1 MLVKMSVTA
10 VFVISALFLCYI
22 YLKHVFSY
30 WERRG
35 IPQLKPLIP
44 YGNIKEIGRST
55 QISLLIRD
63 FYNQTKDKYPYFGVY
78 FFQRPVLIVNDTN
91 VIKNVLIKDFKHFQ
105 DRGVY
110 YNERDDKLSAHL
122 FSLNFDKWKV
132 LRNKISPT
140 FSSGKMRF
148 MFPTM
153 LDVGSSLQL
162 YMSQLIDTECV
173 LEMKDILA
181 RYTTDIIGKCAF
193 GIVCNRYD
201 EYNNSLNIF
210 YL

>member
-1 MLVKMSVTA
+1 MLVFVLTA
-10 VFVISALFLCYI
+10 FFLCYI
-22 YLKHVFSY
+22 YLKHVFTY
-30 WERRG
+30 WEQRG
-35 IPQLKPLIP
+35 IPQLKPIIP

-63 FYNQTKDKYPYFGVY
+63 FYDQTKDKFPYFGVY
-78 FFQRPVLIVNDTN
+78 FFQRPVLIVNDPN

-122 FSLNFDKWKV
+122 FSLNFDKWKI

-140 FSSGKMRF
+140 FSSGKMKF

-153 LDVGSSLQL
+153 LDVGHSLQD
-162 YMSQLIDTECV
+162 YMSQLIDTESV

-181 RYTTDIIGKCAF
+181 RYTTDVIGKCAF
-193 GIVCNRYD
+193 GIDCNR
-201 EYNNSLNIF
+201 
-210 YL
+210 

>member
-1 MLVKMSVTA
+1 MSLTA
-10 VFVISALFLCYI
+10 VFGISALFLCYI

-35 IPQLKPLIP
+35 IPQLKPIIP

-91 VIKNVLIKDFKHFQ
+91 IIKNVLIKDFKHFQ

-122 FSLNFDKWKV
+122 FSLNFDKWKI

-153 LDVGSSLQL
+153 LDVGHSLQL
-162 YMSQLIDTECV
+162 YMSSLIDTECV

-193 GIVCNRYD
+193 GIACNR
-201 EYNNSLNIF
+201 
-210 YL
+210 